1 VPKYHQKLERG
12 GGCLWVSLA
21 FPHAPCGGR
30 RPAQVSK
37 ALCEPERWHL
47 AEPTFQRGLGDPRSG
62 VALSFTP
69 KSWL

>member
-1 VPKYHQKLERG
+1 M
-12 GGCLWVSLA
+12 SLA